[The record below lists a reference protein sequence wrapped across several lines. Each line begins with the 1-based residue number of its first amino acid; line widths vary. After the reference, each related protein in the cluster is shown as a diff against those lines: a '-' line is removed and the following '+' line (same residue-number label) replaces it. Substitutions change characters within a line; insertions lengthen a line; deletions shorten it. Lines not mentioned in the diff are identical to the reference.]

1 MLISCEKCSTT
12 YVLDD
17 AVIPAQGAPVQC
29 TRCGHVFTARH
40 AASAPSPELP
50 TKPNTGTL
58 MFAAPS
64 IPPATA
70 AATSRPPGTSAASQ
84 TMVFG
89 AVTPQASTPTPTPAP
104 TAAAA
109 SKTMVFGGTS
119 AEAPAPAA
127 RRPGQPVT
135 FGTPAVNPIR
145 GPAPSAESSSGARSA
160 TVLFG
165 GASAPEP
172 GSSPGP
178 SASDAGKQTIVF
190 GGRADA
196 TAAPAVADQRS
207 QTMMFGRTSGR
218 ATPKVTAAESAP
230 RPGDARGSSE
240 STVRVDLESVAPVA
254 APVETAKTRHDRTQL
269 YAAVEEPAV
278 AVEAPERHNRTVL
291 FAMNPSDEAA
301 AAEGLGP
308 ALDAE
313 LASPGP
319 AMANQTLMYAGGAGA
334 REEPEFRGDSE
345 LSGDPGFGSSAGGAE
360 PELGFE
366 VPAPEPGLDDH
377 QQLDLP
383 PDSAHGDDLAPAE
396 SSEPDAADLAA
407 MRAASNRRTTV
418 AVIAFLVIAL
428 LIGLALAWYLF
439 GRALV
444 TGDGTRVEKEVRSIL
459 ATLRKDDEAAQTA
472 AAEQARLLLQTH
484 PQSVVARSALIIA
497 LAFSVDDSNAETAR
511 AQGRM
516 AELKRRLAATEADSP
531 RQGPLRAQLDQA
543 EARAGEGSKRSGELE
558 GALRAELDALRAS
571 LEERAPSAADRL
583 AALRAQAVAAGVL
596 GEVAALALAEEFRQN
611 ASGPDNWAELALPE
625 YVCNGG
631 SSFDEALKQLDA
643 VEARDDTFLRAY
655 VLSARIHLIQHD
667 TAQAES
673 LLARVLAFH
682 PGHDSAKRLQEWIV
696 THTQN
701 D

>member
-1 MLISCEKCSTT
+1 
-12 YVLDD
+12 
-17 AVIPAQGAPVQC
+17 
-29 TRCGHVFTARH
+29 
-40 AASAPSPELP
+40 
-50 TKPNTGTL
+50 
-58 MFAAPS
+58 
-64 IPPATA
+64 
-70 AATSRPPGTSAASQ
+70 
-84 TMVFG
+84 
-89 AVTPQASTPTPTPAP
+89 
-104 TAAAA
+104 
-109 SKTMVFGGTS
+109 
-119 AEAPAPAA
+119 
-127 RRPGQPVT
+127 
-135 FGTPAVNPIR
+135 
-145 GPAPSAESSSGARSA
+145 
-160 TVLFG
+160 
-165 GASAPEP
+165 
-172 GSSPGP
+172 
-178 SASDAGKQTIVF
+178 
-190 GGRADA
+190 
-196 TAAPAVADQRS
+196 
-207 QTMMFGRTSGR
+207 
-218 ATPKVTAAESAP
+218 
-230 RPGDARGSSE
+230 
-240 STVRVDLESVAPVA
+240 VRVDLESVAPVA
-254 APVETAKTRHDRTQL
+254 PPAETAKTRHDRTQL

-278 AVEAPERHNRTVL
+278 PVEAPERHNRTVL
-291 FAMNPSDEAA
+291 FAMNPSDDVAP
-301 AAEGLGP
+301 AEGPGP

-313 LASPGP
+313 LSSPAP
-319 AMANQTLMYAGGAGA
+319 AMPNQTLMYAGGAGA

-345 LSGDPGFGSSAGGAE
+345 LRGDPGFVSSTGGGE
-360 PELGFE
+360 PDLGFE
-366 VPAPEPGLDDH
+366 VPSAEPGLDEH

-396 SSEPDAADLAA
+396 SSEPDEADLAA

-444 TGDGTRVEKEVRSIL
+444 TGDGTRVEQEVRSIL
-459 ATLRKDDEAAQTA
+459 ATLRQDDEAAQTA
-472 AAEQARLLLQTH
+472 AAEQARALLQTH

-511 AQGRM
+511 AQGR
-516 AELKRRLAATEADSP
+516 AGELKRRLAATEADSP

-543 EARAGEGSKRSGELE
+543 EAKAGDGSKRSGELE

-571 LEERAPSAADRL
+571 LEERAPSAGDRL

-596 GEVAALALAEEFRQN
+596 GEVAALTLAEEFRQN